1 MTKSILFLDTECY
14 PNYFLIMLKDN
25 EGNTHSFELTRHS
38 RLDVNRIKELITGN
52 LTVGFNSKLYD
63 MPMIEAALRG
73 YNNASLKNIS
83 DKIIKQG
90 AYGTLC
96 KYNLWMSKE
105 YDHIDIIQLPPGIT
119 SSLKMYGARI
129 NTQFL
134 QDLPYDPSVT
144 LTYDQMKVVR
154 QYCANDIDITKDLY
168 NQLQKPLNLRI
179 AISKKYDIDVRSRS
193 DAQIAQD
200 LILKKMSRDR
210 NVNNDIYDFYYKP
223 PAYIRYK
230 TEQLQ
235 NVLEQI
241 LAINFKG
248 VRGDKLL
255 KSDIPSDIKINN
267 SCYNIGIGGIH
278 STESNRAI
286 VARDDELLIDIDVVS
301 FYPTMILNN
310 NYYPNGF
317 PKEDFLNFYRQIY
330 NDRIVAKTKG
340 DIEDSNTFKII
351 LNGTFGKLGDQF
363 SKLYAP
369 EALIHTTLTGQ
380 LTQLMLI
387 ERLEEYGISV
397 VSSNTDSITAYLKKD
412 KYDICRKIIEAWE
425 NKINFKTEET
435 RFKALYTQSVNSYI
449 AIKEDNTIKSK
460 GLFATGDLS
469 RNPAIKVCK
478 DAIFNYLLTGEKIE
492 DTIYDTPLLPKNFL
506 TVRKVATGG
515 YWKKKYLGKIVRWYW
530 SMEGEPIFTKDG
542 DKVAGSD
549 DAYPIMSLDKGL
561 RCVSYEKYI
570 TKTYELLRTIGVNN
584 G

>member
-1 MTKSILFLDTECY
+1 MSKSIFFLDTECY
-14 PNYFLIMLKDN
+14 PNYFLVMLKDN
-25 EGNTHSFELTRHS
+25 EGNTHFFELS
-38 RLDVNRIKELITGN
+38 RQSKLDINRISELITNN

-73 YNNASLKNIS
+73 YNNSSLKSIS
-83 DKIIKQG
+83 DSIINQG

-96 KYNLWMSKE
+96 KYNLWMSPE
-105 YDHIDIIQLPPGIT
+105 YDHIDLIQIPPGIK

-134 QDLPYDPSVT
+134 QDLPYDPSVM
-144 LTYDQMKVVR
+144 LSYEQMRVVR
-154 QYCANDIDITKDLY
+154 DYCSNDIDITRDLY
-168 NQLQKPLNLRI
+168 NQLQKPINLRI
-179 AISKKYDIDVRSRS
+179 AISKKYNIDVRSRS

-200 LILKKMSRDR
+200 LILKKISRDVK
-210 NVNNDIYDFYYKP
+210 VNNDIYDFYYKP
-223 PAYIRYK
+223 PEYITYK

-235 NVLEQI
+235 NVLKQI

-248 VRGDKLL
+248 VKGDNIL

-286 VARDDELLIDIDVVS
+286 VIKDDEFLIDVDVVS

-310 NYYPNGF
+310 NYYPKGF
-317 PKEDFLNFYRQIY
+317 SKQDFLQLFRQIY
-330 NDRIVAKTKG
+330 LDRMEAKRQ
-340 DIEDSNTFKII
+340 DNIDDAATFKII
-351 LNGTFGKLGDQF
+351 LNGTFGKFGDQF

-387 ERLEEYGISV
+387 ERLEEYGFNV
-397 VSSNTDSITAYLKKD
+397 VSSNTDGITVHFKKAD
-412 KYDICRKIIEAWE
+412 YDLFCKIIKAWE
-425 NKINFKTEET
+425 SKTNLKTEEV
-435 RFKALYTQSVNSYI
+435 RYKALYNQSVNSYI
-449 AIKEDNTIKSK
+449 AIKEDNTLKCK
-460 GLFATGDLS
+460 GLFASGDLS

-478 DAIFNYLLTGEKIE
+478 DAIFNYLLTGKKIE
-492 DTIYDTPLLPKNFL
+492 DTIYNTPLTPENFL
-506 TVRKVATGG
+506 TVRKVASGG

-530 SMEGEPIFTKDG
+530 SMGGEPIFTKEG

-549 DAYPIMSLDKGL
+549 NAYPIMSLNKGL
-561 RCVSYEKYI
+561 SFVYYEKYI
-570 TKTYELLRTIGVNN
+570 NKTYELLKTIGVN